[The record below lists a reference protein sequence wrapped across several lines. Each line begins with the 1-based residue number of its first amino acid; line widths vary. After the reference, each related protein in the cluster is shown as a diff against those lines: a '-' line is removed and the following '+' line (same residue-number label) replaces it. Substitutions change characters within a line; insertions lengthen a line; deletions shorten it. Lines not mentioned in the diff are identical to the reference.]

1 MKGDRDLL
9 GFKVNRKNTGNLKAD
24 RGLQSAQRADWT
36 KIVVSLLMASF
47 VVLITL
53 SDTLRLPELLVYD
66 TLVFHSYDK
75 PQKNHVLLLEVSS
88 DELNRS
94 PEFMSSV
101 TDHLLARSPQKIIIM
116 NSLNQLDQIQQQTW
130 LKNKKISYAPLVYP
144 TLQDGDILGHK
155 YEKSSAL
162 SDIPPLGFSLP
173 ASSNFGITRTMPLE
187 ILTNEGALH
196 SFQTQFI
203 NTHALNSDSIYINF
217 NQGTSPIPRY
227 KALKLLETGIIDELV
242 KDKFILITAPLNDA
256 SSGLTTP
263 KNNYA
268 EPLPPD
274 LIQGM
279 ALNTLINQS
288 YIGMLKPWQSAL
300 VCFVLFIFYLF
311 VFQWL
316 NIRFGTFIIVTS
328 AMLLLLL
335 DWYLLSF
342 HYFYLPVFSFIA
354 AIIAAL
360 FTAIPLHRIKE
371 QSVIDTLHFD
381 ILSQLKSKKTH
392 HSFYQVEDP
401 WNHIIVFINQHLLL
415 SRSILLERV
424 EDDQRVR
431 EIKSLG
437 CSIDD
442 IAEQRRD
449 YTRFPYDKS
458 LQQQIPLDLDNRHYF
473 KQSFE
478 GEKQFLIPLRFA
490 EEVLGFWA
498 FTVIPDE
505 KWDQNKFFSD
515 INIFA
520 KQIGLLIHNRKAF
533 NYEDNINSK
542 LLTQLLNF
550 NLGSGNHKSLKSAVD
565 GISYRLRI
573 MEGIF
578 DGLSSAAMLYDLFG
592 QIISSN
598 HLMDQLARQSH
609 LSIYDLTS
617 LDLISQACGIS
628 KDEARS
634 RLRHVALNAAS
645 IDLPLSELIDNRQY
659 LLRIR
664 SIKPKVQTV
673 KTLDDNDLPFEL
685 LGILFEFINVTP
697 IQQRFTT
704 DIIVYENLYSMLR
717 NDLSTLSLCQL
728 HLSSSA
734 ASDQKLMAQMSQT
747 IQHSTEIVT
756 NAETLLN
763 DTTSNL
769 ASTGKL
775 LQPLELLKR
784 VLIEVKDSANKANL
798 SLNTSLPTFSS
809 VIFID
814 EDKLASLLI
823 QSFNLLIED
832 AVPDTKI
839 QLFFKEH
846 ERADK
851 LLNNGKIIITLS
863 NVGYGMP
870 QAELNAERKS
880 TSYIETDT
888 LLLFKKAVMNISP
901 WQVIVTSTSQV
912 GTGFEI
918 NIELPV
924 INFYRAIEI

>member
-1 MKGDRDLL
+1 ML
-9 GFKVNRKNTGNLKAD
+9 GFKVNRNKANNLMAGS
-24 RGLQSAQRADWT
+24 GLQAVQRADWK
-36 KIVVSLLMASF
+36 KIIISLLMASA
-47 VVLITL
+47 VVLINL

-66 TLVFHSYDK
+66 ALVFHSYDK
-75 PQKNHVLLLEVSS
+75 PQQNHVLLLEVSS

-94 PEFMSSV
+94 PEFMGSI
-101 TDHLLARSPQKIIIM
+101 TDRLLARSPQKIVIM
-116 NSLNQLDQIQQQTW
+116 NSLNQLDKPQQQTW
-130 LKNKKISYAPLVYP
+130 LKNEQVGYAPLVYP

-155 YEKSSAL
+155 YAKSNAL
-162 SDIPPLGFSLP
+162 SQIPPIGFSLP
-173 ASSNFGITRTMPLE
+173 ASSNFGITRAMPLE
-187 ILTNEGALH
+187 VLTHEGALH
-196 SFQTQFI
+196 SFQAQLT
-203 NTHALNSDSIYINF
+203 NAYTLNSDSIYINF

-227 KALKLLETGIIDELV
+227 QAKKLLEIGIIDELV
-242 KDKFILITAPLNDA
+242 KDKFILITAPLNN
-256 SSGLTTP
+256 SISGLTTP

-268 EPLPPD
+268 EPLSAD

-279 ALNTLINQS
+279 ALNSLINQTD
-288 YIGMLKPWQSAL
+288 IGMLKPWQAAII
-300 VCFVLFIFYLF
+300 CFVLFIFYLF
-311 VFQWL
+311 AFQWL
-316 NIRFGTFIIVTS
+316 NIRFATLIIVTS
-328 AMLLLLL
+328 AMVLLAI

-342 HYFYLPVFSFIA
+342 HYLYLPVFSFIV

-371 QSVIDTLHFD
+371 QSVINTLHFD
-381 ILSQLKSKKTH
+381 ILSQLKSKKTPY
-392 HSFYQVEDP
+392 SFYQVEDP

-415 SRSILLERV
+415 NRSILLERV
-424 EDDQRVR
+424 ENDHRVK

-449 YTRFPYDKS
+449 YTRFPYDQS
-458 LQQQIPLDLDNRHYF
+458 LQQQIPLNLDNRQYF

-498 FTVIPDE
+498 FTVIPDD

-565 GISYRLRI
+565 GLSHRLRI

-598 HLMDQLARQSH
+598 HLMEQLARQSH

-634 RLRHVALNAAS
+634 RLRHVALNSAT
-645 IDLPLSELIDNRQY
+645 IDLPLSELIDDRQY

-664 SIKPKVQTV
+664 SIKPKIQTV
-673 KTLDDNDLPFEL
+673 KSLNDNDLPFEL

-717 NDLSTLSLCQL
+717 NDFSALSLCQL
-728 HLSSSA
+728 QLSSSTA
-734 ASDQKLMAQMSQT
+734 TDQKLMAQMDQT
-747 IQHSTEIVT
+747 LQHCTEIVT

-763 DTTSNL
+763 DTASNL

-784 VLIEVKDSANKANL
+784 VLIEIKESADKANL
-798 SLNTSLPTFSS
+798 SLDTSLPTFSS
-809 VIFID
+809 IIFID
-814 EDKLASLLI
+814 EDELATLLI
-823 QSFNLLIED
+823 QSFHLLIED
-832 AVPDTKI
+832 AVPDTPIK
-839 QLFFKEH
+839 LFFKEH
-846 ERADK
+846 ERTDK
-851 LLNNGKIIITLS
+851 LLHNGKIVITLS
-863 NVGYGMP
+863 NIGYGMP
-870 QAELNAERKS
+870 QAELNAERKD

-924 INFYRAIEI
+924 INFYRTIEI